1 MVMPA
6 RPCPPRDGQ
15 QPCDSARLGTGVMT
29 VSQADGPRPSGEH
42 CARRDKCEMNH
53 QKRDVTAQCG
63 GLPAGKGQ
71 DPGENDLGSSLG
83 RERGMD
89 LLERKSEWE

>member
-1 MVMPA
+1 
-6 RPCPPRDGQ
+6 
-15 QPCDSARLGTGVMT
+15 
-29 VSQADGPRPSGEH
+29 
-42 CARRDKCEMNH
+42 MNR

-63 GLPAGKGQ
+63 RLPAGKGQ
-71 DPGENDLGSSLG
+71 EPGENDLGSSLG